1 MNRFLARIELHGK
14 TDRPITGDDYY
25 KLDQEMIRRGFEKSI
40 GASNGV
46 QHSLPT
52 AEYHKTSDELIAEIL
67 HEAKDAAYEVQ
78 ASSETIR
85 SYSVIVTHYVEATG
99 YNLKEIKKSA

>member
-1 MNRFLARIELHGK
+1 MSRFLARIELHGK
-14 TDRPITGDDYY
+14 PDRPITENDYH
-25 KLDQEMIRRGFEKSI
+25 KLDIEMICRGFEKTI

-78 ASSETIR
+78 ALSETIR

-99 YNLKEIKKSA
+99 YNLKEIKKKA